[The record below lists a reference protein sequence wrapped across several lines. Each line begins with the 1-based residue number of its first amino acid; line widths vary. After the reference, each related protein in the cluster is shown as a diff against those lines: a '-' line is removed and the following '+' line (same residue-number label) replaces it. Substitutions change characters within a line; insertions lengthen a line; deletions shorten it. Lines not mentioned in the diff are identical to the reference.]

1 VAAVTFAW
9 PFALLALAIIPIV
22 LAGYVLVQRRRIRY
36 AARFTN
42 LDLLANVVDRTP
54 GRRRHLPVA
63 LTLLALTALVVGI
76 ARPQIAVAVP
86 REEATVVLAMDSSA
100 SMTATDVAP
109 DRMSAARDAAAR
121 FVEGLPAAFRVG
133 VVTFSDQADVA
144 APPTHDRNEV
154 LQALASMRADSG
166 TALGDAIV
174 RALDLGQSS
183 FATDPSTR
191 GSEPPLIVLALSD
204 GANTTGEYEPLEAAA
219 RAAEAGVPVYTVAL
233 GTPTGTIQQS
243 DGYGVTRTIEVPP
256 DPETM
261 AAVAETTGGEF
272 FDAPNEDDLRGVY
285 DEIGS
290 QLGTVEEQREVTV
303 AFTGAGAVLLLAG
316 AILSALWFHR
326 IP

>member
-9 PFALLALAIIPIV
+9 PLALVALGLIPIA
-22 LAGYVLVQRRRIRY
+22 LAGYLLVQRRRIRY

-42 LDLLANVVDRTP
+42 LDLLANVVDRSP
-54 GRRRHLPVA
+54 GKRRHLPPA
-63 LTLLALTALVVGI
+63 LTLLALTALVIAI
-76 ARPQIAVAVP
+76 ARPEIAVAVP

-121 FVEGLPAAFRVG
+121 FVEGLPPAFRVG

-144 APPTHDRNEV
+144 APPTHDRDEV
-154 LQALASMRADSG
+154 LRALASMRADNG
-166 TALGDAIV
+166 TALGDAIM

-183 FATDPSTR
+183 FTTDPSPRST
-191 GSEPPLIVLALSD
+191 EPPLVVLALSD
-204 GANTTGEYEPLEAAA
+204 GANTTGEHEPLEAAA

-233 GTPTGTIQQS
+233 GTPNGTIQQN
-243 DGYGVTRTIEVPP
+243 DGYGGVRTIDVPP

-272 FDAPNEDDLRGVY
+272 FDAPSEQDLRGVY

-290 QLGTVEEQREVTV
+290 QIGTVEEQREVTF
-303 AFTGAGAVLLLAG
+303 AFAAAGATLLFAG
-316 AILSALWFHR
+316 ALLSALWFNR